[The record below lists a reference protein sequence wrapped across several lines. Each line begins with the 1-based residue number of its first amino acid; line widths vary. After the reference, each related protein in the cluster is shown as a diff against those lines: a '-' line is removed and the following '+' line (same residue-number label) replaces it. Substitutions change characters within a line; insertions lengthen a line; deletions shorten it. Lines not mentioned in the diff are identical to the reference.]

1 MTMSELETAVRYKLK
16 GLVAIVFNNNCY
28 GTISRHQ
35 NREFPG
41 RNVGTIMG
49 KISFAAIAEAM
60 GARGYFVKSNQEFSI
75 ALKSA
80 LGAEGPVIIEI
91 SVNEELLDP
100 WENTKI
106 E

>member
-1 MTMSELETAVRYKLK
+1 
-16 GLVAIVFNNNCY
+16 
-28 GTISRHQ
+28 
-35 NREFPG
+35 
-41 RNVGTIMG
+41 MG

-80 LGAEGPVIIEI
+80 LGGEVPVIIEI
-91 SVNEELLDP
+91 SVNEEILDP